1 MSHPPPT
8 RQIGW
13 FTAACVLV
21 SNIIGGGIFTTTGFL
36 ARDLGDPGLILALW
50 LVGALI
56 ALAGAMAYAELGAA
70 LPHAGGD
77 YVYLREAYGP
87 LMSFLSGWISFTIG
101 FGATIAASASSF
113 ASYVLRVAPIA
124 EEGSRAATA
133 LALLLLWCLTAVHA
147 AGVGAGGWLQR
158 LLTTTKVLAIGA
170 VILGGF
176 LFGSGSWTNLSVHAP
191 SVEPTLGSTAV
202 ALIFV
207 TYCYLGWN
215 VAGYIAGEIA
225 NPARTLP
232 GIMIG
237 GTVCVALVYLLL
249 NLVYLYALPVTALAE
264 PPVLPVAE
272 KAAAALWGPT
282 VARWLA
288 AVLAVSIAGAVS
300 AMVWAGPRVTWAMAR
315 DGVLAPWLGTLHPRT
330 GVPVR
335 AIVLQSVWASL
346 LILTGTF
353 EQLVV
358 YSGVV
363 LAAFTALTVGTIFL
377 LRHKAPDLARPYR
390 VPLYPWLPG
399 LLIGAAIALVLY
411 STHQRPMESVL
422 GFATVLAGLP
432 LYWWRKLPRG
442 VAAT

>member
-1 MSHPPPT
+1 MGLIMSHASST

-21 SNIIGGGIFTTTGFL
+21 SNIIGGGVFTTTGFL

-87 LMSFLSGWISFTIG
+87 LVSFLSGWISFTIG

-124 EEGSRAATA
+124 GEGSRVATG
-133 LALLLLWCLTAVHA
+133 LALLLLWCLTAVHT

-158 LLTTTKVLAIGA
+158 LLTTTKVVAIGA

-176 LFGSGSWTNLSVHAP
+176 LFGTGNWTNLSVHAP

-202 ALIFV
+202 ALIFI

-232 GIMIG
+232 SIMIG
-237 GTVCVALVYLLL
+237 GTACVALVYLLL

-264 PPVLPVAE
+264 PPILPVAE

-288 AVLAVSIAGAVS
+288 ALLAVSIAGAVS

-315 DGVLAPWLGTLHPRT
+315 DGVLAPWLGALNART

-335 AIVLQSVWASL
+335 AIVLQSAWASL

-377 LRHKAPDLARPYR
+377 LRHKAPDLSRP
-390 VPLYPWLPG
+390 
-399 LLIGAAIALVLY
+399 
-411 STHQRPMESVL
+411 
-422 GFATVLAGLP
+422 
-432 LYWWRKLPRG
+432 
-442 VAAT
+442 